1 MLVLDWP
8 TELVPN
14 KASWGLQSNTESF
27 TSPLNRSVQT
37 VERPGARWKVTLEF
51 PPMPATTRGKLEAFL
66 ASLNGMAGRF
76 NLWPHSRPGS
86 PAYSPTVGGA
96 MSDFKVLPAAG
107 FPVNTLVLRAG
118 DFLSARGELKM
129 VTDDVTSNGSGV
141 ASIPVSP
148 AFRAAPTVGS
158 AIVLNRPTALMMLS
172 SDEYTVGVVPGLI
185 SDQVT
190 IQAVEVLQ

>member
-1 MLVLDWP
+1 
-8 TELVPN
+8 
-14 KASWGLQSNTESF
+14 
-27 TSPLNRSVQT
+27 
-37 VERPGARWKVTLEF
+37 
-51 PPMPATTRGKLEAFL
+51 
-66 ASLNGMAGRF
+66 
-76 NLWPHSRPGS
+76 
-86 PAYSPTVGGA
+86 